1 MCSSDLGRKPV
12 GDVADVIVQAEELVQ
27 DNELAARR
35 DGWRGPIGRQHVTIA
50 GGQNDILFHHA
61 LHRFM
66 MAPNRGILHREFAQ
80 ETIRHGPLPA

>member
-1 MCSSDLGRKPV
+1 
-12 GDVADVIVQAEELVQ
+12 VQ